1 MDNTNNI
8 LNKNS
13 DGINVYSFSQM
24 DNTNNNND
32 LQLLKTQEEKIKF
45 NAYLQNYRVMKI
57 MFAGFWDESNGIFCD
72 ECGAQVNFWE
82 NPYGDLV
89 VESYSVYNDLQ
100 EEQFNELSEEDKL
113 LYKKCLDC
121 FSYKKIT
128 SGKKEFSD
136 CCKIRNTFKFSNGSI
151 LKEN

>member
-1 MDNTNNI
+1 MDNNNNI
-8 LNKNS
+8 KNN
-13 DGINVYSFSQM
+13 IYSFSLENSNSNSNLNLILSELREQIKEDKLKERKQM
-24 DNTNNNND
+24 
-32 LQLLKTQEEKIKF
+32 
-45 NAYLQNYRVMKI
+45 QNYRVMKI
-57 MFAGFWDESNGIFCD
+57 MLAGFWDESNGIFCN

-82 NPYGDLV
+82 NPNSDLV

-128 SGKKEFSD
+128 SGKKDFSD

-151 LKEN
+151 SKEN